1 MFVTIFFFYH
11 DTNNLVNGKTCFKCK
26 NNPSCIE
33 IFVTNSCNSFQNTSA
48 ITTGLSDSHKMVVIV
63 LKTTFLK
70 SKPRVITYRDY
81 RSFDL
86 DTFKADLKNFLRVR
100 NVSSHLMSEEI
111 FLHVLQR
118 HTQVK
123 QKVTRA
129 NHAPYVTKALRKA
142 ITKRTQLQ
150 HRYFNNRVIENCNTY
165 KHQALS
171 GEVCNCTGMHSHT
184 CKSVYSCDKLHM
196 QMKLLTTR
204 FYYIIACV

>member
-1 MFVTIFFFYH
+1 MCDKFLLTGYLNAQDAEPCLSQFFFYH
-11 DTNNLVNGKTCFKCK
+11 DINNLVNGKTCFKRK

-70 SKPRVITYRDY
+70 SKPKVITYRDY

-86 DTFKADLKNFLRVR
+86 DKFKADLKNFLRVR

-118 HTQVK
+118 HTPELNKRQVA
-123 QKVTRA
+123 RA
-129 NHAPYVTKALRKA
+129 NHAPYVTKALGKA
-142 ITKRTQLQ
+142 ITKRTQLH
-150 HRYFNNRVIENCNTY
+150 HRYFSNRASEN
-165 KHQALS
+165 
-171 GEVCNCTGMHSHT
+171 
-184 CKSVYSCDKLHM
+184 
-196 QMKLLTTR
+196 
-204 FYYIIACV
+204 

>member
-1 MFVTIFFFYH
+1 MPEDVEAVFIGLILRKQKWLLCGTYHPTHTHTHTQVKKMNTIFVIWVKGLTLPPNMWQISFNWLFQCWRCRAMFVTIFFFYH

-123 QKVTRA
+123 
-129 NHAPYVTKALRKA
+129 
-142 ITKRTQLQ
+142 
-150 HRYFNNRVIENCNTY
+150 
-165 KHQALS
+165 
-171 GEVCNCTGMHSHT
+171 
-184 CKSVYSCDKLHM
+184 
-196 QMKLLTTR
+196 
-204 FYYIIACV
+204 